1 LNNSEKG
8 TFMQKYNV
16 RRHSAAVEL
25 DKMLK
30 LLAEQAASEDA
41 AEQALALEPAVS
53 TDEVRRRLQET
64 DDAFVLMAKFGSP
77 SFSGLKN
84 VANPLRRAQAGGV
97 LNLVDFLRIA
107 GVLRTLRAISDWRRK
122 SEGMKT
128 MLDWRFESVVP
139 NKYLEEKI
147 NAVVISEEEV
157 ADSASPELASI
168 RRRIRAA
175 SSRVRE
181 QLDKMIRSTAY
192 QKYLQD
198 PIVTMRGGRYVVP
211 VKAECRGEIPGLV
224 HDTSSSGATVFVEP
238 MGVVE
243 ANNEIR
249 VLQSRESAEIE
260 RILAELSAEA
270 GGFADLIIESYHAAV
285 GLDLIFAKGQLAY
298 KMKASMPKVNDT
310 GRILLNQARHP
321 MIDPKQVVP
330 MNIELGTSFDTL
342 VITGPNT
349 GGKTVTLKTLGLL
362 TLMAMCGL
370 MLPVGDNSE
379 ISVFHQ
385 VLADIG
391 DEQSIEQSLSTFSAH
406 MTNIIQIIEQ
416 ADEHSLILLDELG
429 AGTDPVEGAAL
440 AMAILEALRGK
451 HARVAATTHYAEL
464 KAYALQTAGVENGSC
479 EFDVATLRPTY
490 RLLIGVPGRSN
501 AFAISSRLGLKQ
513 EIVDR
518 ARELVSGENRRF
530 EDVVQN
536 LEQSRQQ
543 LESERRQAQEQNAE
557 ARRISEEARE
567 YRERLEREA
576 AKEIEQARERA
587 AQLVA
592 RTRAQADAL
601 LEELEE
607 MKRQGAKS
615 MTAEQRARMKAGIR
629 DMESASDPV
638 SKKEPESYV
647 LPRPLKAGDDVLIFD
662 IDKEGTVVETPAPD
676 DKKVLVQAGIIKTRV
691 PVENLRLLEQK
702 TQNRKARR
710 SGTRT
715 VPKRSD
721 APVMT
726 EVDVRGEDSI
736 EAVMSVDR
744 AIDSALLSGIHQL
757 TIIHG
762 KGTGVLRTAVQQH
775 LRRHPSVRTYRLGV
789 FGEGESG
796 VTIVELK

>member
-1 LNNSEKG
+1 
-8 TFMQKYNV
+8 MQKYNV

-128 MLDWRFESVVP
+128 TLDWRFESVVP

-321 MIDPKQVVP
+321 LIDPKQVVP

-638 SKKEPESYV
+638 SKKEPEGYV